1 MLSAVRITAAQREL
15 VVCGVVGLAVGVPVA
30 LTTSVRI
37 GVLVGWDAA
46 TAVYLVWLWVL
57 IWPSDS
63 DRTAQRATTN
73 DPSRAVADLILLTAA
88 VASLVAVGFV
98 LTAAGSAQGAEQVLF
113 VVLGLASVVLAW
125 AMVHT
130 VYTLRYA
137 RLYYGRT
144 PGGVDFNDTAAPA
157 YTDFAYLAFT
167 VGMTFQVSDTS
178 LQSNE
183 FRRTALRH
191 ALLSFVFGTG
201 ILATSINLVA
211 SLVSH

>member
-1 MLSAVRITAAQREL
+1 MGYASSI
-15 VVCGVVGLAVGVPVA
+15 PF
-30 LTTSVRI
+30 

-46 TAVYLVWLWVL
+46 TAVYLIWLWAL
-57 IWPSDS
+57 IWPSDADS
-63 DRTAQRATTN
+63 TAQRATVN
-73 DPSRAVADLILLTAA
+73 DPSRAVTDLILLTSA
-88 VASLVAVGFV
+88 VASLGAVAFV
-98 LTAAGSAQGAEQVLF
+98 LAQASSTNGAHEVLR
-113 VVLGLASVVLAW
+113 VVLGVASVVLAW
-125 AMVHT
+125 AVVHS
-130 VYTLRYA
+130 VFTLRYA

-144 PGGVDFNDTAAPA
+144 PGGVDFNDAERPT

-167 VGMTFQVSDTS
+167 IGMTYQVSDTS